1 MEKIRLKIRPKIFS
15 ISEPHIQGQASPL
28 LPSAR
33 KPLLQSLA
41 SAFVMLTLLSACAS
55 RFLQIEGSEKILKNE
70 EFEAA
75 IQVKEVATP
84 TPLPEGVTPTPT
96 PRPTATPKPKP
107 TPRIKGK
114 VAGSGAVPTAQVPT
128 RRQPEFEDDEGFD
141 GRRPKVDPYRAGEEV
156 KLNIS
161 YFAVDAGELVLK
173 TMPMVEVN
181 GKSAYRFRAIAKT
194 ISVFEMFYK
203 VDDYAEVFMDYE
215 TLEPLSYVLSVKE
228 SKLLRDARAVHD
240 KQKGRV
246 FFWDKKIKPDKS
258 VEEKKQ
264 DWELPPYAQNIFSAL
279 WYIRSFQLSVGKK
292 FKMHLTHENENLIVE
307 FAVLRKEKIST
318 KAGPLETF
326 VVRPTATKNGEPKN
340 IGDSQFWLTADDR
353 KFLVRI
359 ESKIK
364 IGTIVGSLE
373 SIKP

>member
-1 MEKIRLKIRPKIFS
+1 MEKLRLSSKLSGPVENSRFM
-15 ISEPHIQGQASPL
+15 QR
-28 LPSAR
+28 SAI
-33 KPLLQSLA
+33 
-41 SAFVMLTLLSACAS
+41 AFVLVMLLSACAS
-55 RFLQIEGSEKILKNE
+55 RFLQVEGSEKILKNE

-75 IQVKEVATP
+75 IQVKEDATP
-84 TPLPEGVTPTPT
+84 IPLPLGASPTPT
-96 PRPTATPKPKP
+96 PKPTATPKPKP
-107 TPRIKGK
+107 TPKVKGK
-114 VAGSGAVPTAQVPT
+114 KPGTTTSAAPSAPT
-128 RRQPEFEDDEGFD
+128 RRQPEMEDDEGFD
-141 GRRPKVDPYRAGEEV
+141 GRRPKIDPYRAGEEV

-161 YFAVDAGELVLK
+161 YFAVDAGELTLK

-181 GKSAYRFRAIAKT
+181 GRPAYRFRAVAKT

-203 VDDYAEVFMDYE
+203 VDDYAEVYMDYE
-215 TLEPLSYVLSVKE
+215 TLEPLSYMLSVKE

-279 WYIRSFQLSVGKK
+279 WYIRSFTLSVGKK
-292 FKMHLTHENENLIVE
+292 IKMHLTHENENFIVE
-307 FAVLRKEKIST
+307 FTVLRKEKLST

-326 VVRPTATKNGEPKN
+326 VVRPTATKGGEAKN
-340 IGDSQFWLTADDR
+340 IGDSQFWLTADER
-353 KFLVRI
+353 KYLVRI

>member
-1 MEKIRLKIRPKIFS
+1 MEKIRLKSWRG
-15 ISEPHIQGQASPL
+15 SEVAGTSVHS
-28 LPSAR
+28 R
-33 KPLLQSLA
+33 LA
-41 SAFVMLTLLSACAS
+41 CAFVVVTLLSACAS
-55 RFLQIEGSEKILKNE
+55 RLLQVEGSEKILKNE

-84 TPLPEGVTPTPT
+84 TPLPVGVTPTPT
-96 PRPTATPKPKP
+96 PQPKATPKPKP
-107 TPRIKGK
+107 SPRQRGKKATP
-114 VAGSGAVPTAQVPT
+114 AASPPAQAPT
-128 RRQPEFEDDEGFD
+128 RRQPEIEDDEGFE
-141 GRRPKVDPYRAGEEV
+141 GRRPKVIPYRPGEEIT
-156 KLNIS
+156 LNVS

-173 TMPMVEVN
+173 TLPMVEVN
-181 GKSAYRFRAIAKT
+181 GKPAYRFRANAKT
-194 ISVFEMFYK
+194 ISLFETFHK

-228 SKLLRDARAVHD
+228 SKLLRDARAIHD
-240 KQKGRV
+240 RQKGRV

-279 WYIRSFQLSVGKK
+279 WYIRSFTLSVGKK
-292 FKMHLTHENENLIVE
+292 IKIHLTHENENLIVE
-307 FAVLRKEKIST
+307 FAVLRREKLKT
-318 KAGPLETF
+318 NAGTLDTF
-326 VVRPTATKNGEPKN
+326 VLRPSASKDGVPKN
-340 IGDSQFWLTADDR
+340 IGDSQLWLTADDR